1 MAWVAKRLR
10 GAKVWVECDAGG
22 QPLGGEDQRASV
34 LYRKGG
40 KRYRAAL
47 RNLLPDDDLAVLSD
61 AEMSPGE
68 PVAEA
73 AETPSAGAT
82 GSLFGSP
89 AGGTKP
95 AGPLL
100 GSPVAAGPHAAG
112 LHTAGLHAARPA
124 AALATGA
131 FHVYTDGACTGNPG
145 PMGLGVVILDLNGT
159 PTRRELSEYLG
170 MGTNN
175 IAELTAILRGLEVLP
190 RDRPVVIYSD
200 SAYAIGLLSQNWKA
214 KANQELV
221 ARLRLLLREFPAVR
235 FVKVAGHAGVPENE
249 RCDELARNA
258 ITNPR

>member
-1 MAWVAKRLR
+1 VAWVAKRLR

-47 RNLLPDDDLAVLSD
+47 RNLSPDDDVAVLSD

-68 PVAEA
+68 P
-73 AETPSAGAT
+73 AT
-82 GSLFGSP
+82 DPTTHPGTTASLFGSAP
-89 AGGTKP
+89 AAAEK
-95 AGPLL
+95 A
-100 GSPVAAGPHAAG
+100 SPPHAA
-112 LHTAGLHAARPA
+112 HPA
-124 AALATGA
+124 ASAAAGA

-145 PMGLGVVILDLNGT
+145 PMGLGVVILDLNGA

-170 MGTNN
+170 VGTNN

-258 ITNPR
+258 ITGSR